1 MAYRVRLTANRELHG
16 KTDDLDSIIE
26 KDAEA
31 IIRFTREYFYHVYV
45 MPALLKGFEEPGEK
59 PATEAQGA
67 TEN

>member
-1 MAYRVRLTANRELHG
+1 M
-16 KTDDLDSIIE
+16 DDLDSIIE

-45 MPALLKGFEEPGEK
+45 MPALLKGFEEPGER